1 MYSKII
7 GTGSFFPDQVRTNA
21 DLEKMLDTT
30 DQWIT
35 ERTGIKERRIAK
47 EHENVA
53 YMGAKAA
60 EKAIEMA
67 GIQKEDIDMIVMGTT
82 SSHVDLP
89 SAACHLQKYLNVPNI
104 PAFDVAAACSGF
116 IYGLS
121 VGDQFIKSGNMKRI
135 LVVGADA
142 LSHMCDPSDRGTYIL
157 FGDAAGA
164 VILEANEES
173 GIISTHLHAD
183 GEYGALLG
191 ADSPKRGDLL
201 TEEKAY
207 IYMKGNEVFKFAVT
221 RLSEIVTETLKHN
234 NMDKSDIDWLVPHQ
248 ANLRIIKAA
257 AKKLSLP
264 MEQVV
269 VTLHKHGNTSAAT
282 IPTALDEAVRDGRI
296 KRGQTILME
305 AFGSGFTW
313 GSALVKF

>member
-1 MYSKII
+1 MNSKIV
-7 GTGSFFPDQVRTNA
+7 GTGSYFPEQVRTNA
-21 DLEKMLDTT
+21 DLEKMVETT
-30 DQWIT
+30 DQWILD
-35 ERTGIKERRIAK
+35 RTGIKERRISA

-53 YMGAKAA
+53 FMGAEAAKKAL
-60 EKAIEMA
+60 EMA
-67 GIQKEDIDMIVMGTT
+67 GLQTTDIDMIVMGTT

-89 SAACHLQKYLNVPNI
+89 SAACNVQKYLNLPTI

-116 IYGLS
+116 IYSLS
-121 VGDQFIKSGNMKRI
+121 VADQFIKSGMAKRI
-135 LVVGADA
+135 LVIGADA
-142 LSHMCDPSDRGTYIL
+142 LSHMCDPKDRSTIIL

-164 VILEANEES
+164 VIVEATEEI

-183 GEYGALLG
+183 GNFGHLLG

-207 IYMKGNEVFKFAVT
+207 MYMKGNEVFKVAVT
-221 RLSEIVTETLKHN
+221 RLSEIVTETLAHN
-234 NMDKSDIDWLVPHQ
+234 NMDKSEIDWLVPHQ
-248 ANLRIIKAA
+248 ANLRIISAA
-257 AKKLSLP
+257 AKKLALP

-269 VTLHKHGNTSAAT
+269 VTLDKHGNTSAAT
-282 IPTALDEAVRDGRI
+282 IPTAFDEAVRDGRI
-296 KRGQTILME
+296 KRGQTVLME

>member
-1 MYSKII
+1 MYSRIV
-7 GTGSFFPDQVRTNA
+7 GTGSYFPEQVRSNA
-21 DLEKMLDTT
+21 DLEKMVDTT
-30 DQWIT
+30 NEWIL
-35 ERTGIKERRIAK
+35 ERTGIQERRISA

-60 EKAIEMA
+60 EKALEMA
-67 GIQKEDIDMIVMGTT
+67 GLKKEDIDMIVMGTT
-82 SSHVDLP
+82 TNHVDLP
-89 SAACHLQKYLNVPNI
+89 SAACYVQKYLDMPYI

-116 IYGLS
+116 IYSLS
-121 VGDQFIKSGNMKRI
+121 IADQYIKSGMAKRI
-135 LVVGADA
+135 LVIGADA
-142 LSHMCDPSDRGTYIL
+142 ISHMCDPDDRATIIL

-164 VILEANEES
+164 VILEASEEQ
-173 GIISTHLHAD
+173 GIISTHLHSD
-183 GEYGALLG
+183 GNYGALLG
-191 ADSPKRGDLL
+191 ANSPKRGDPL

-221 RLSEIVTETLKHN
+221 RLSEIVTETLEHN

-248 ANLRIIKAA
+248 ANLRIIAAA

-264 MEQVV
+264 MSQVV
-269 VTLHKHGNTSAAT
+269 VTLDKYGNTSAAT

-296 KRGQTILME
+296 QRGQTILME

-313 GSALVKF
+313 GSALVRF

>member
-1 MYSKII
+1 MYSKIV
-7 GTGSFFPDQVRTNA
+7 GTGSYFPDQVRTNA
-21 DLEKMLDTT
+21 DLEEILDTS
-30 DQWIT
+30 DEWIV
-35 ERTGIKERRIAK
+35 ERTGIKERRIAA

-60 EKAIEMA
+60 QKAIEMA
-67 GIQKEDIDMIVMGTT
+67 GLNKEDIDMIVMGTT

-89 SAACHLQKYLNVPNI
+89 SAACYLQKYLGVPTI

-116 IYGLS
+116 IYSLS
-121 VGDQFIKSGNMKRI
+121 VADQFIKSGMAKRI

-164 VILEANEES
+164 VVIEASEEQ
-173 GIISTHLHAD
+173 GIISTHLHSD
-183 GEYGALLG
+183 GDYGALLG
-191 ADSPKRGDLL
+191 ANSPKRGDLL

-234 NMDKSDIDWLVPHQ
+234 NMDKSQIDWLVPHQ

-269 VTLHKHGNTSAAT
+269 VTLDKHGNTSAAT

>member
-1 MYSKII
+1 MYSRIA
-7 GTGSFFPDQVRTNA
+7 GTGSYFPEQVRTNA
-21 DLEKMLDTT
+21 DLEKMVDTT

-35 ERTGIKERRIAK
+35 ERTGIKERRIAA

-60 EKAIEMA
+60 EKALQMA
-67 GIQKEDIDMIVMGTT
+67 GLDKQDIDMIVMGTT
-82 SSHVDLP
+82 SNHVDLP
-89 SAACHLQKYLNVPNI
+89 SAACFVQKYLDVPNI

-116 IYGLS
+116 IFSLS
-121 VGDQFIKSGNMKRI
+121 VADQYIRSGMAKRI
-135 LVVGADA
+135 LVIGADA
-142 LSHMCDPSDRGTYIL
+142 LSHMCDPDDRATIIL

-164 VILEANEES
+164 VVLEASDEP
-173 GIISTHLHAD
+173 GIVSTHLHSD
-183 GEYGALLG
+183 GNYGALLG
-191 ADSPKRGDLL
+191 ANSPKRGDPL

-207 IYMKGNEVFKFAVT
+207 LYMKGNEVFKFAVT
-221 RLSEIVTETLKHN
+221 RLSEIVTETLEHN

-248 ANLRIIKAA
+248 ANLRIISAA

-264 MEQVV
+264 MSQVV
-269 VTLHKHGNTSAAT
+269 VTLDKYGNTSAAT

-296 KRGQTILME
+296 QRGQTVLME

-313 GSALVKF
+313 GSALIRF

>member
-1 MYSKII
+1 MNSKIV
-7 GTGSFFPDQVRTNA
+7 GTGSYFPEQVRTNA
-21 DLEKMLDTT
+21 DLEKMVDTT
-30 DQWIT
+30 DQWIFD
-35 ERTGIKERRIAK
+35 RTGIRERRISA

-53 YMGAKAA
+53 FMGAEAAKKAL
-60 EKAIEMA
+60 EMA
-67 GIQKEDIDMIVMGTT
+67 GLQTTDIDMIVMGTT

-89 SAACHLQKYLNVPNI
+89 SAACNVQKYLNIPLI

-116 IYGLS
+116 IFSLS
-121 VGDQFIKSGNMKRI
+121 VADQYIKSGMAKRI
-135 LVVGADA
+135 LVIGADA
-142 LSHMCDPSDRGTYIL
+142 LSHMCDPTDRSTIIL

-164 VILEANEES
+164 VIIEATEEP
-173 GIISTHLHAD
+173 GIISTHLHSD
-183 GEYGALLG
+183 GNFGHLLG
-191 ADSPKRGDLL
+191 ANSPKRGDFL

-207 IYMKGNEVFKFAVT
+207 MYMKGNEVFKVAVT
-221 RLSEIVTETLKHN
+221 RLSEIVTETLAHN
-234 NMDKSDIDWLVPHQ
+234 NMDKSAIDWLVPHQ
-248 ANLRIIKAA
+248 ANLRIIAAA

-296 KRGQTILME
+296 QRGQTVLME

>member
-7 GTGSFFPDQVRTNA
+7 GTGSYFPEQVRTNA
-21 DLEKMLDTT
+21 DLEKMVDTT

-35 ERTGIKERRIAK
+35 ERTGIKERRIAN
-47 EHENVA
+47 EQENVA
-53 YMGAKAA
+53 YMGAEAA
-60 EKAIEMA
+60 KNAVAMA
-67 GIQKEDIDMIVMGTT
+67 GIDVKDIDMIVMGTT

-89 SAACHLQKYLNVPNI
+89 SAACHVQKYLDLPNI

-116 IYGLS
+116 IYSLS
-121 VGDQFIKSGNMKRI
+121 VADQFIKSGMVKRV
-135 LVVGADA
+135 LVIGSDA
-142 LSHMCDPSDRGTYIL
+142 LSHMCDPQDRSTIIL

-164 VILEANEES
+164 VILEASEEQ
-173 GIISTHLHAD
+173 GVISTHLHAD

-191 ADSPKRGDLL
+191 AGSPKRGDLL

-207 IYMKGNEVFKFAVT
+207 LYMKGNEVFKFAVT
-221 RLSEIVTETLKHN
+221 RLSEIVTETLAHN

-248 ANLRIIKAA
+248 ANLRIISAA
-257 AKKLSLP
+257 AKKLSMS

-296 KRGQTILME
+296 KRGQIILME

-313 GSALVKF
+313 GSALVRF

>member
-1 MYSKII
+1 MYSRIA
-7 GTGSFFPDQVRTNA
+7 GTGSYFPAQIRSNA
-21 DLEKMLDTT
+21 DLEKMVDTT
-30 DQWIT
+30 DDWIM
-35 ERTGIKERRIAK
+35 ERTGIKERRISA

-53 YMGAKAA
+53 YMGARAA
-60 EKAIEMA
+60 EKALEMA
-67 GIQKEDIDMIVMGTT
+67 GLKKEDIDMIVMGTT
-82 SSHVDLP
+82 SNHVDLP
-89 SAACHLQKYLNVPNI
+89 SGACYVQKYLDMPYV

-116 IYGLS
+116 IYSLS
-121 VGDQFIKSGNMKRI
+121 IADQYIRSGMAKRI
-135 LVVGADA
+135 LVIGADA
-142 LSHMCDPSDRGTYIL
+142 LSHMCDPKDRSTIIL

-164 VILEANEES
+164 VVLEASEEQ

-183 GEYGALLG
+183 GNYGALLG
-191 ADSPKRGDLL
+191 ANSPKRGDPL

-221 RLSEIVTETLKHN
+221 RLSEIVTETLEHN

-248 ANLRIIKAA
+248 ANLRIIAAA

-264 MEQVV
+264 MSQVV
-269 VTLHKHGNTSAAT
+269 VTLDKHGNTSAAT

-296 KRGQTILME
+296 KRGQTVLME

-313 GSALVKF
+313 GSALIRF